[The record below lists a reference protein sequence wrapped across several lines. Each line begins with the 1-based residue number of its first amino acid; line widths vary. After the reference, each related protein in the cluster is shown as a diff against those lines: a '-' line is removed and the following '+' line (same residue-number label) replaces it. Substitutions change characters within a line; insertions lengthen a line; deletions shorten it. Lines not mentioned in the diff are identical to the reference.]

1 MGLPEMIYD
10 RTKAD
15 IVNKTAKGYYNISD
29 LNRVETASEY
39 IAALLSGEG
48 YYVTLTTKKD
58 WVITDIPTVAE
69 VQRYVNNVKFCVSQF
84 ISVGL
89 ELPEDVNGIDII
101 AANNI
106 EKTLVRISESVQKM
120 KENYRYCGTI
130 TCGGDLL

>member
-15 IVNKTAKGYYNISD
+15 IINKTAKGYYNISD

-39 IAALLSGEG
+39 IAALLSAEG
-48 YYVTLTTKKD
+48 YYVTLVTKKD
-58 WVITDIPTVAE
+58 WEITDIPTVTE
-69 VQRYVNNVKFCVSQF
+69 VQRYVNNVKYCVSQF
-84 ISVGL
+84 VNVGL
-89 ELPEDVNGIDII
+89 ELPKDVNGIDFV

-106 EKTLVRISESVQKM
+106 EETLVRIRDSVQKM

-130 TCGGDLL
+130 TCGGVLL